1 MRNCISFVCNCDE
14 VFCIYLPHPAV
25 QIYEIRILIIEF
37 VSISKML
44 DKLGIFSTAFH
55 HKTFLTLLVTKQ
67 SGNPAFFLVNT
78 PFVVKTVL
86 VDVTTFSQRVQTQLN
101 INVEEK
107 KRSGGKMPDLY
118 DDGDEYQ

>member
-1 MRNCISFVCNCDE
+1 
-14 VFCIYLPHPAV
+14 
-25 QIYEIRILIIEF
+25 
-37 VSISKML
+37 ML

-86 VDVTTFSQRVQTQLN
+86 VDVTTFSQGVQTQLS

>member
-1 MRNCISFVCNCDE
+1 
-14 VFCIYLPHPAV
+14 
-25 QIYEIRILIIEF
+25 
-37 VSISKML
+37 ML
-44 DKLGIFSTAFH
+44 DKLAIFSTAFH

-67 SGNPAFFLVNT
+67 SGNPAFFLVTVNT

-86 VDVTTFSQRVQTQLN
+86 VDVTTFSQGVQTQLN